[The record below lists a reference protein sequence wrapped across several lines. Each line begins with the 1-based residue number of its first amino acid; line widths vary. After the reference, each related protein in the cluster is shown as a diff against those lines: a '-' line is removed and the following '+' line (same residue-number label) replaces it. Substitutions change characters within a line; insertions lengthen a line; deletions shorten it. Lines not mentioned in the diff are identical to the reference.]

1 MAEKPT
7 DRGATDGHG
16 PRPAEDIHTFS
27 EYAARYA
34 YTDDPRDWDG
44 ARIFQ
49 IYFENGTKIVA
60 CSKTAPNL
68 KNSLACNE
76 DGIIEPR
83 LLEIRAPYYQ
93 AFRLDCIMA
102 IVEILPRELLEPPPD
117 EKAKC

>member
-1 MAEKPT
+1 M
-7 DRGATDGHG
+7 
-16 PRPAEDIHTFS
+16 
-27 EYAARYA
+27 
-34 YTDDPRDWDG
+34 
-44 ARIFQ
+44 
-49 IYFENGTKIVA
+49 
-60 CSKTAPNL
+60 